1 MSLLFE
7 CPQCGDRRSMAM
19 QSIGRRV
26 RCPACESLI
35 EVILPENSAT
45 FQHPDGSIAP
55 FTAEL
60 AEAKVQI
67 ITGRTIATPQKALVT
82 HEREESAV
90 ERMPGVPVLALD
102 DDEESEQKVVLRSKP
117 EEAEMDMT
125 PMVDV
130 TFQLLIFFML
140 TASFAVQKTLPM
152 PAPKEK
158 DAASAVQMVEEVD
171 ESDQIVVRVDSFS
184 TFHVSASS
192 WDDEIE
198 CPSEQELISR
208 IREARQ
214 GDGQGHIPTKLIVKA
229 HGDAIHDRVVMAVD
243 SGISVGFDNVQLITI
258 EEDEN

>member
-1 MSLLFE
+1 
-7 CPQCGDRRSMAM
+7 MAV

-35 EVILPENSAT
+35 EVILPENSDT

-60 AEAKVQI
+60 AEARVQI
-67 ITGRTIATPQKALVT
+67 ITGKTISTPHMPHVEVPHK
-82 HEREESAV
+82 ESV
-90 ERMPGVPVLALD
+90 LEQVPGVPVLAMDD
-102 DDEESEQKVVLRSKP
+102 DDEEQNKVVLRSKP

-140 TASFAVQKTLPM
+140 TASFAVQKSLQIPTPQDKSASN
-152 PAPKEK
+152 APQI
-158 DAASAVQMVEEVD
+158 VQEVEED
-171 ESDQIVVRVDSFS
+171 ADTIIVRVDQFS
-184 TFHVSASS
+184 TFHISS
-192 WDDEIE
+192 GAWEDEIE

-214 GDGQGHIPTKLIVKA
+214 GDGRGNIPSKLVVKA
-229 HGDAIHDRVVMAVD
+229 HGDSSHERVVMAIDAGVTAEM
-243 SGISVGFDNVQLITI
+243 DNVQLMTI